1 MKDHVAPA
9 VAFAN
14 RGYHVLVEKPMAVTE
29 QDCRW
34 DTEILSLATSGFGKI
49 WISDWMLCVYAKII
63 DNHKEYINVMTRKI
77 TRACEEAGVMLV
89 VCHVLRSHPLVVY
102 SFHNFTFLA
111 IKSKNLIF

>member
-34 DTEILSLATSGFGKI
+34 DTEILSLASSGFGEI
-49 WISDWMLCVYAKII
+49 WISDWMLCVFIII
-63 DNHKEYINVMTRKI
+63 DNHKEYIIAMTRKI

-89 VCHVLRSHPLVVY
+89 VCHVLRSHPYLFIV
-102 SFHNFTFLA
+102 FTTSPFLQ
-111 IKSKNLIF
+111 SKVKI

>member
-34 DTEILSLATSGFGKI
+34 DTEI
-49 WISDWMLCVYAKII
+49 I
-63 DNHKEYINVMTRKI
+63 DNHKEYIIVMTRKI

>member
-34 DTEILSLATSGFGKI
+34 DTEI
-49 WISDWMLCVYAKII
+49 I
-63 DNHKEYINVMTRKI
+63 DNHKEYIIVMTRKI

-89 VCHVLRSHPLVVY
+89 VCHVLRSPHPLL
-102 SFHNFTFLA
+102 FIFFTTSPFLQ
-111 IKSKNLIF
+111 SKVKI

>member
-34 DTEILSLATSGFGKI
+34 DTEILSYII
-49 WISDWMLCVYAKII
+49 WIWENLDFRL
-63 DNHKEYINVMTRKI
+63 D
-77 TRACEEAGVMLV
+77 V
-89 VCHVLRSHPLVVY
+89 VCIHKDH
-102 SFHNFTFLA
+102 
-111 IKSKNLIF
+111 